1 MICGYGFITGEGRV
15 CGDMWVCIYY
25 RGGEGMWCD
34 SGYVGERWVCGV
46 IFDAVFIIGN
56 VVWITGKVVTK
67 KVQGHKLTKIRGY
80 GMDRLTGY
88 VKEGT

>member
-1 MICGYGFITGEGRV
+1 M
-15 CGDMWVCIYY
+15 
-25 RGGEGMWCD
+25 
-34 SGYVGERWVCGV
+34 WVCGV